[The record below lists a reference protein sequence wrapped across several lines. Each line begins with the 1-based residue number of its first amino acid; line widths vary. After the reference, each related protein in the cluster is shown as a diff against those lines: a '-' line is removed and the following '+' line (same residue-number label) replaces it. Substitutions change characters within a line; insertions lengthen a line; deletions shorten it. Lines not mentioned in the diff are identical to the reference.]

1 MILQLLLNYM
11 IDDFWYIKRK
21 WNKWKSMGKWD
32 WKNPPNKQQNQH
44 CEHPACCIELEG
56 VEKEVQ
62 FYNREVEFFYY
73 YKGNS

>member
-1 MILQLLLNYM
+1 MISDTSKENETNGNQWGNET
-11 IDDFWYIKRK
+11 
-21 WNKWKSMGKWD
+21 GK
-32 WKNPPNKQQNQH
+32 KTPNKQQNQH

-62 FYNREVEFFYY
+62 FYNREVEFSYY